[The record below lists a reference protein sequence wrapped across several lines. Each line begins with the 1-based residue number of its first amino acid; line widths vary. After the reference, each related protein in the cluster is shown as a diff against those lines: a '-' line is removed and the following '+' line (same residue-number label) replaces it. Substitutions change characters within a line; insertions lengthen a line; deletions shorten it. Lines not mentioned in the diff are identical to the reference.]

1 MNDITKARYYLKG
14 QQSDLQNLT
23 SFGLMMATAE
33 RRYRE
38 IKLKKQG
45 NKEVVGTYDKKEA
58 DAMLDYAVLKHL
70 KKHNQLPKD
79 LLQAFEKNI
88 TLKEKQALAV
98 RWISA

>member
-14 QQSDLQNLT
+14 QQSDLQHLT
-23 SFGLMMATAE
+23 SFGLMLATAE
-33 RRYRE
+33 QRYRE

-45 NKEVVGTYDKKEA
+45 NREVVGTYDKKEA
-58 DAMLDYAVLKHL
+58 DVMLDYAVLKHL

-88 TLKEKQALAV
+88 TLEEKQALAM

>member
-14 QQSDLQNLT
+14 QQSDLQHLT
-23 SFGLMMATAE
+23 SFGLMLATAE
-33 RRYRE
+33 QRYRE

-45 NKEVVGTYDKKEA
+45 NREVVGTYDKKEA
-58 DAMLDYAVLKHL
+58 DTMLDYAVLKHL
-70 KKHNQLPKD
+70 KNHNQLPKD

-88 TLKEKQALAV
+88 TLKEKQALAI